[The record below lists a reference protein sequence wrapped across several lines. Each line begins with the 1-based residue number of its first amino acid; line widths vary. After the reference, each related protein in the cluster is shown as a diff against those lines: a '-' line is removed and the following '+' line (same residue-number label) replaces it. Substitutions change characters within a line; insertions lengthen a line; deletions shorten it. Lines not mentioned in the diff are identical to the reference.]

1 MELRHLQAF
10 VAVAEAQNVTRAAH
24 RLRVAQPALSR
35 TIRNL
40 EQEVG
45 IVLLKR
51 VPGGVELTTAGR
63 GFLPGARRTLAEAAA
78 AIARARD
85 ARSSDDGPLVIAV
98 STPELRGGFL
108 QRVLTSYRSALPA
121 VRVHIEAMGASA
133 QWDALHRRA
142 VDVGLAYS
150 AAPKIHHRL
159 ITTPLFDDVIEGV
172 VVSCSHRLARRKR
185 VHLGDLARERLI
197 MVDREVNPEVY
208 DLAFR
213 GFHMVGFVPREITT
227 DDRLAENTAP
237 TIALVA
243 AGHGW
248 TLVPNSVR
256 AALPRSVRYIPLADF
271 ALPLTLEIMH
281 RTDDRSIRT
290 RTFVRIARF
299 HGAVLA
305 RRSEL
310 VRERP
315 AAASARQAG

>member
-1 MELRHLQAF
+1 MNPNDAATQA
-10 VAVAEAQNVTRAAH
+10 
-24 RLRVAQPALSR
+24 
-35 TIRNL
+35 
-40 EQEVG
+40 
-45 IVLLKR
+45 
-51 VPGGVELTTAGR
+51 GGR
-63 GFLPGARRTLAEAAA
+63 
-78 AIARARD
+78 
-85 ARSSDDGPLVIAV
+85 
-98 STPELRGGFL
+98 
-108 QRVLTSYRSALPA
+108 
-121 VRVHIEAMGASA
+121 
-133 QWDALHRRA
+133 
-142 VDVGLAYS
+142 
-150 AAPKIHHRL
+150 
-159 ITTPLFDDVIEGV
+159 
-172 VVSCSHRLARRKR
+172 
-185 VHLGDLARERLI
+185 
-197 MVDREVNPEVY
+197 
-208 DLAFR
+208 
-213 GFHMVGFVPREITT
+213 